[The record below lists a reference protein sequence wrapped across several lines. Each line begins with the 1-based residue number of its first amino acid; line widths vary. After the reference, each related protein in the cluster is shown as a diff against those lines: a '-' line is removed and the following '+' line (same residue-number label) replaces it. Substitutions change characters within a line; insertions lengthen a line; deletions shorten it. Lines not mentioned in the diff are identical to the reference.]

1 MDALDELE
9 YENRGSM
16 NSQEYRILA
25 VDPGE
30 KNIGVAISDPSA
42 TLARPLS
49 VIHHVS
55 MIIDSAQIARLA
67 EENQAGLIIV
77 GLPTGSEG
85 EEISQTRHAKK
96 LIDSI
101 QTQTGIPVIPW
112 DEWGSTKNAK
122 WTLIDAGISRSKRG
136 GHQDAM
142 AAAIILRSYLESKQY
157 LQSTQNE

>member
-1 MDALDELE
+1 
-9 YENRGSM
+9 M
-16 NSQEYRILA
+16 NDQEYRILA

-42 TLARPLS
+42 TLARSLS
-49 VIHHVS
+49 VIRHVS
-55 MIIDSAQIARLA
+55 MIIDGAQIARLA

-77 GLPTGSEG
+77 GLPTGPEG
-85 EEISQTRHAKK
+85 EEIPQTRHAKK

-112 DEWGSTKNAK
+112 DEWGSTKNARGA
-122 WTLIDAGISRSKRG
+122 LIDAGVSRTKRG

-142 AAAIILRSYLESKQY
+142 AAAIILRSYLESKNF
-157 LQSTQNE
+157 LKGTENE